1 MSYDQIRVKPY
12 PVSYR
17 VYHGV
22 AKYGVWYSAECM
34 NWNAK
39 KSVLNHS
46 KNSIEFMVMKDKR
59 LPQITLSLF
68 D

>member
-1 MSYDQIRVKPY
+1 MTKSGSNHAKPY

-17 VYHGV
+17 VYHSMT
-22 AKYGVWYSAECM
+22 YDTRQ
-34 NWNAK
+34 NACIEMQK
-39 KSVLNHS
+39 KISCKSLQ
-46 KNSIEFMVMKDKR
+46 KSIEAMVMKEKR

>member
-1 MSYDQIRVKPY
+1 MSYDQIKPY
-12 PVSYR
+12 RVSYR

-39 KSVLNHS
+39 KSVESHF
-46 KNSIEFMVMKDKR
+46 KNPIEAMVMQDKR